1 MNMKKKGFFTRKRTF
16 SIFLIIFCICGIGI
30 NAHAISL
37 TDATSTIGDLFSSFV
52 DANEGT
58 SSFRSLLIPFGGRT
72 ESLGNA
78 YTGLCDDI
86 SYLRY
91 NPAAGSIQKE
101 TQVALFHN
109 SWIAD
114 SKLETLAYTTR
125 FKNIPHLSYGGYV
138 SCFYLPFTEY
148 DLFGDRVAG
157 NYYTETVAAVNV
169 SYNLLAGYDFKGL
182 AAGLTVKG
190 GWRGMPDYTDNDTG
204 AIIQGSGF
212 KQSAF
217 AIMADAGIMLQFNF
231 LKFYSSRD
239 PNVRIGLSAQN
250 IGVSLTG
257 FGSELQQDDPLPTTI
272 SAGISVKLIKPITV
286 SADFVQ
292 PLNLFDIGSYHIPYF
307 NTGVSIQFTSFA
319 SLLAG
324 FSLKGANPRI
334 STGLEF
340 EVAKIRLNMNYTLD
354 LTSSLA
360 PLNRISLS
368 AKILLGDKGRSITDA
383 QVDDYYKLGLKYYAD
398 AKWEDAILV
407 WQEALKLNK
416 RFDPAI
422 QGIQSARYQIE
433 MFRMIQESL
442 QLD

>member
-1 MNMKKKGFFTRKRTF
+1 MKKKGYFTRKTTF
-16 SIFLIIFCICGIGI
+16 AFFLIFFSLCTKVYTL
-30 NAHAISL
+30 SL
-37 TDATSTIGDLFSSFV
+37 TDAASAIGNLFSSLL
-52 DANEGT
+52 DPNEGAT
-58 SSFRSLLIPFGGRT
+58 SFRSLLLPFGGRT

-78 YTGLCDDI
+78 YTGFCDDI
-86 SYLRY
+86 GYLRY

-114 SKLETLAYTTR
+114 SKLETLAFTTR
-125 FKNIPHLSYGGYV
+125 FKSIPHLSYGGYI

-157 NYYTETVAAVNV
+157 NYYTETVGALNV
-169 SYNLLAGYDFKGL
+169 SYNILAGYDFKGL
-182 AAGLTVKG
+182 AAGLTLKG

-204 AIIQGSGF
+204 AIISGSGF
-212 KQSAF
+212 SQSAL
-217 AIMADAGIMLQFNF
+217 AIMADLGFMLQFNF

-239 PNVRIGLSAQN
+239 PNVRIGFSAQN

-257 FGSELQQDDPLPTTI
+257 FGSGLKRDDPLPTTV
-272 SAGISVKLIKPITV
+272 SAGISVRLIKPITISV
-286 SADFVQ
+286 DFVQ
-292 PLNLFDIGSYHIPYF
+292 PLNLYDMGTYLIPYF
-307 NTGVSIQFTSFA
+307 NSGVSVQFA
-319 SLLAG
+319 SFVSFLAG
-324 FSLKGANPRI
+324 FSIKGANPRI

-340 EVAKIRLNMNYTLD
+340 EVAKIRLNLNYTLD

-368 AKILLGDKGRSITDA
+368 AKLLLGDKGRSITDA
-383 QVDDYYKLGLKYYAD
+383 QVDEYYKLGLKYYAD

-433 MFRMIQESL
+433 MFEKIKESL
-442 QLD
+442 MLD

>member
-1 MNMKKKGFFTRKRTF
+1 MNMKKKGFFTRKKTF
-16 SIFLIIFCICGIGI
+16 STFLILFCLCGFSKAYAVSI
-30 NAHAISL
+30 
-37 TDATSTIGDLFSSFV
+37 TDATSAIGDLFSSFV
-52 DANEGT
+52 DPNEGT
-58 SSFRSLLIPFGGRT
+58 TSFRSLLLPFGGRT

-125 FKNIPHLSYGGYV
+125 FKNIPHLSYGGYI
-138 SCFYLPFTEY
+138 SCFYMPFTEY

-157 NYYTETVAAVNV
+157 NYYTETVAAINA

-182 AAGLTVKG
+182 AAGITVKT

-204 AIIQGSGF
+204 AIISGSGF
-212 KQSAF
+212 AQSGLS
-217 AIMADAGIMLQFNF
+217 IMADIGIMLQFNF

-239 PNVRIGLSAQN
+239 PNVRIGISAQN

-257 FGSELQQDDPLPTTI
+257 FGDKIQLDDPLPSTVA
-272 SAGISVKLIKPITV
+272 AGISVKLVKPVTL
-286 SADFVQ
+286 SFDFVQ
-292 PLNLFDIGSYHIPYF
+292 PLNLFDIGTYLIPYF
-307 NTGVSIQFTSFA
+307 NSGVSIQFASFV

-354 LTSSLA
+354 LTTSLA

-368 AKILLGDKGRSITDA
+368 AKILLGDKGRSITYA
-383 QVDDYYKLGLKYYAD
+383 QVDEYYKLGLKYYAD
-398 AKWEDAILV
+398 AQWEDAILV
-407 WQEALKLNK
+407 WEEALKLNR

-433 MFRMIQESL
+433 MFQMIQESL

>member
-1 MNMKKKGFFTRKRTF
+1 MKKKGVFHLKFT
-16 SIFLIIFCICGIGI
+16 FLILLTLLCPEIQAAEI
-30 NAHAISL
+30 
-37 TDATSTIGDLFSSFV
+37 TDAGSILGDIFSYMA
-52 DANEGT
+52 DPNEGT
-58 SSFRSLLIPFGGRT
+58 TSFRSLLLPFGGRT

-91 NPAAGSIQKE
+91 NPAAGAIQKE

-125 FKNIPHLSYGGYV
+125 LKNARHFSYGGYI

-148 DLFGDRVAG
+148 NLFGDRLAAS
-157 NYYTETVAAVNV
+157 YYTESIAAINA

-182 AAGLTVKG
+182 ATGITVKA
-190 GWRGMPDYTDNDTG
+190 GWRGMPDYTDNNTG
-204 AIIQGSGF
+204 AIIPGSGF
-212 KQSAF
+212 SQSAL
-217 AIMADAGIMLQFNF
+217 AIMADLGFMMQFNF

-239 PNVRIGLSAQN
+239 PNVRIGFSAQN
-250 IGVSLTG
+250 VGIALTG
-257 FGSELQQDDPLPTTI
+257 WGDQLKTDDPLPTTL

-292 PLNLFDIGSYHIPYF
+292 PINLLDLETYLIPYF
-307 NTGVSIQFTSFA
+307 NSGVSIQFASFV

-334 STGLEF
+334 STGFEF

-354 LTSSLA
+354 LTTSLA

-368 AKILLGDKGRSITDA
+368 AKVLLGDKGRSITDA
-383 QVDDYYKLGLKYYAD
+383 QVDEYYQLGLKYYAD
-398 AKWEDAILV
+398 AKWEDAIML
-407 WQEALKLNK
+407 WEEALKLDK

-433 MFRMIQESL
+433 MFQMIKDSL
-442 QLD
+442 MLD

>member
-1 MNMKKKGFFTRKRTF
+1 MKKKGFFTRKTT
-16 SIFLIIFCICGIGI
+16 FLIILLLLCSKAAAASI
-30 NAHAISL
+30 
-37 TDATSTIGDLFSSFV
+37 TDAETIIGDLFASFT
-52 DANEGT
+52 DLNEGT
-58 SSFRSLLIPFGGRT
+58 TSFRSLLIPFGGRT

-86 SYLRY
+86 SYLRF

-114 SKLETLAYTTR
+114 SKLETLAFTSR
-125 FKNIPHLSYGGYV
+125 SKNHRHLSTGGYI

-148 DLFGDRVAG
+148 NFFGDRVSG
-157 NYYTETVAAVNV
+157 SYYTETIGALNA
-169 SYNLLAGYDFKGL
+169 SYNLLAGYDFRGL
-182 AAGLTVKG
+182 AAGITLKG
-190 GWRGMPDYTDNDTG
+190 GWRSMPDYSDNDTG
-204 AIIQGSGF
+204 AIIAGSGLS
-212 KQSAF
+212 QSAL
-217 AIMADAGIMLQFNF
+217 AVMADVGFMFQFNF
-231 LKFYSSRD
+231 LKYYSSRD
-239 PNVRIGLSAQN
+239 PNVRIGFSAQN
-250 IGVSLTG
+250 LGVSLTG
-257 FGSELQQDDPLPTTI
+257 FGDTIKTDDPLPTTLA
-272 SAGISVKLIKPITV
+272 AGISVKFIKPFTL
-286 SADFVQ
+286 SFDFVQ
-292 PLNLFDIGSYHIPYF
+292 PLNLMDIKSYNIPYF
-307 NTGVSIQFTSFA
+307 NTGLSIQFASFV
-319 SLLAG
+319 SFLAG

-334 STGLEF
+334 SSGFEF

-354 LTSSLA
+354 LTTSLA

-383 QVDDYYKLGLKYYAD
+383 QVDEYYQLGLKYYAD

-407 WQEALKLNK
+407 WQEAVKLNR

-433 MFRMIQESL
+433 MFQKIQESL

>member
-1 MNMKKKGFFTRKRTF
+1 MKKKGYYTRRTAF
-16 SIFLIIFCICGIGI
+16 LFFLISICAKAPALSI
-30 NAHAISL
+30 
-37 TDATSTIGDLFSSFV
+37 TDVSSVLGDIFSSMA
-52 DANEGT
+52 DPNEGST
-58 SSFRSLLIPFGGRT
+58 SFRSLLIPFGGRT

-86 SYLRY
+86 SYLRF

-114 SKLETLAYTTR
+114 SKLESLAFTTR
-125 FKNIPHLSYGGYV
+125 FKNARHFSAGGYI

-148 DLFGDRVAG
+148 DIFGDRVAG
-157 NYYTETVAAVNV
+157 SYYTESIAALNA

-182 AAGLTVKG
+182 AAGITLKA
-190 GWRGMPDYTDNDTG
+190 GWRGMPNYTDNETG
-204 AIIQGSGF
+204 AILSGSGLA
-212 KQSAF
+212 QSAL
-217 AIMADAGIMLQFNF
+217 ALMADAGIMMQFNF

-239 PNVRIGLSAQN
+239 PNVRIGISAQN
-250 IGVSLTG
+250 LGISFTG
-257 FGSELQQDDPLPTTI
+257 FGKEIKTDDPLPTTLA
-272 SAGISVKLIKPITV
+272 AGISVKLIKPITL

-292 PLNLFDIGSYHIPYF
+292 PLNLMEPDKYLIPYF
-307 NTGVSIQFTSFA
+307 NTGLSIQFASFV

-334 STGLEF
+334 STGFEF

-354 LTSSLA
+354 LTTSMA

-383 QVDDYYKLGLKYYAD
+383 QVDEYYQLGLKYYAD

-407 WQEALKLNK
+407 WEEAVKLNR

-433 MFRMIQESL
+433 MFQKIKESL
-442 QLD
+442 MLD

>member
-1 MNMKKKGFFTRKRTF
+1 MKKKGLFARKTTLL
-16 SIFLIIFCICGIGI
+16 IFLSLVFLCGKAAA
-30 NAHAISL
+30 NPL
-37 TDATSTIGDLFSSFV
+37 TDTSSAVGDLFAGMA
-52 DANEGT
+52 DQNEGT
-58 SSFRSLLIPFGGRT
+58 TSFRSLLIPFGGRT

-86 SYLRY
+86 SYLRF
-91 NPAAGSIQKE
+91 NPSAGAIQKE

-109 SWIAD
+109 AWIAD

-125 FKNIPHLSYGGYV
+125 LKNIPHFSYGGYI

-148 DLFGDRVAG
+148 NLFGDRVNG
-157 NYYTETVAAVNV
+157 SYYTESIAAINA

-182 AAGLTVKG
+182 ATGITVKA
-190 GWRGMPDYTDNDTG
+190 GWRGMPDYTNNDTNE
-204 AIIQGSGF
+204 IITGSGMA
-212 KQSAF
+212 QSAF
-217 AIMADAGIMLQFNF
+217 TIMADVGFMLQFNF

-239 PNVRIGLSAQN
+239 PNVRIVFSAQN
-250 IGVSLTG
+250 LGVALTG
-257 FGSELQQDDPLPTTI
+257 FGDEMKRDDPLPTTF
-272 SAGISVKLIKPITV
+272 SAGMSVQFIKWITV

-292 PLNLFDIGSYHIPYF
+292 PVNLFEPDSYLIPYF
-307 NTGVSIQFTSFA
+307 NSGVSIQFASFV

-354 LTSSLA
+354 LTTSLA

-383 QVDDYYKLGLKYYAD
+383 QVDEYYQIGLKYYAD

-407 WQEALKLNK
+407 WEEALKLNK

-433 MFRMIQESL
+433 MFQKIKESL
-442 QLD
+442 LLD

>member
-1 MNMKKKGFFTRKRTF
+1 MKKKGVFTRFTVF
-16 SIFLIIFCICGIGI
+16 SIFLIFLSTGLS
-30 NAHAISL
+30 AAPL
-37 TDATSTIGDLFSSFV
+37 TDASSALGDIFASMA
-52 DANEGT
+52 DPNEGT
-58 SSFRSLLIPFGGRT
+58 TAFRSLLIPFGGRT

-86 SYLRY
+86 SYLRF
-91 NPAAGSIQKE
+91 NPAAGAIQKE

-114 SKLETLAYTTR
+114 SKLETLAFTTR
-125 FKNIPHLSYGGYV
+125 FKNLRHLSTGGYI

-148 DLFGDRVAG
+148 NLFGDRVAG
-157 NYYTETVAAVNV
+157 SYYTESVAAINA

-182 AAGLTVKG
+182 ASGITLKT
-190 GWRGMPDYTDNDTG
+190 GWRGMPDYTDNNTG
-204 AIIQGSGF
+204 AIIPGSGLS
-212 KQSAF
+212 QSAL
-217 AIMADAGIMLQFNF
+217 AIMADAGFMLQFNF

-239 PNVRIGLSAQN
+239 PNVRIGFSAQN
-250 IGVSLTG
+250 LGVSLTG
-257 FGSELQQDDPLPTTI
+257 FGDEIKLDDPLPTTLA
-272 SAGISVKLIKPITV
+272 AGMSVKLIKPITV
-286 SADFVQ
+286 SFDFVQ
-292 PLNLFDIGSYHIPYF
+292 PLNLFDVSNYLIPYF
-307 NTGVSIQFTSFA
+307 NAGVSVQFASFV

-334 STGLEF
+334 STGFEF

-354 LTSSLA
+354 LTTSLA

-383 QVDDYYKLGLKYYAD
+383 QVDEYYQLGLKYYAD
-398 AKWEDAILV
+398 AKWEDAIIV
-407 WQEALKLNK
+407 WQEALRLNK

-422 QGIQSARYQIE
+422 QGIESARYQIE